1 MTATVGRAVSD
12 DDELPTSR
20 PRRRWVRPVVVAA
33 VLLIGIG
40 AWTALSA
47 SLVLDSRRSAEAGR
61 DRLVALSV
69 GDPLELDLDVLAADL
84 RIADAEL
91 RRAEGDLASPLLWP
105 VRPLPVLGRQLASA
119 RALAGSSRAVVN
131 EAALLVDSV
140 AEGRQRG
147 DDAEDRLD
155 VLASIDEGLSRLGAT
170 LDAAELG
177 PDDGLIG
184 PLVQARNE
192 AADRFAEL
200 RAEVDRGQV
209 VVGGLRSFL
218 DDSQYLLLGANNAE
232 METGGGMYLSVG
244 ELSIIDGAFDLA
256 DFLHSSSTLVA
267 AEVAIVDDG
276 VAQRWGHIR
285 PTTDFRKLNVTP
297 RFERYSGPQAI
308 EMWQALTG
316 RRPSGVLV
324 IDPAVI
330 QAVLGVVGP
339 VEVDGQWYDG
349 TGLLQF
355 ALVEQ
360 YRQYTQMED
369 QGDRRDLVGDIANAA
384 VAALGERSW
393 DPLELIRSLRPVAES
408 RRLLAY
414 SEDEA
419 QQAMWRVLGVDGAM
433 DGDEVL
439 VNLANLAG
447 SKIDPFV
454 DLSIDAHHEHG
465 PDGSTLVLD
474 VEIHNGVP
482 PDVEGFALGS
492 LWAVG
497 LEDRP
502 GTYWGRLVVYAPGAT
517 RALRV
522 EPQLPLEVLGREG
535 ELAVVAGR
543 LEVGPQATERL
554 RVEVELAP
562 GVERI
567 TILPAARPRPVR
579 WSFDGE
585 TWYDTAPRVIELRRP

>member
-384 VAALGERSW
+384 VAAL
-393 DPLELIRSLRPVAES
+393 
-408 RRLLAY
+408 
-414 SEDEA
+414 
-419 QQAMWRVLGVDGAM
+419 